1 MSTLHQIRHLAITA
15 LAPVHIGTGEDLE
28 PTAYVI
34 DGEALFGFS
43 PAAGLRALPEQARAE
58 LLGIVQRSPSVEQ
71 ILKVQAFFF
80 RHRERL
86 LPEAEHAMP
95 VLPTIAEEYRGRVGK
110 VAQREEN
117 GRDIINQLRIARTYG
132 DPATRRPILPGSSL
146 KGAMRTALLNER
158 NDGQPLLPS
167 EEALPPNKRSLA
179 LQQRL
184 FKYRKFELDPMR
196 LVQIG
201 DAADQTPAET
211 FATEVR
217 YAVNRKRHPVTRDGR
232 EIAAQDDKLS
242 QRLEC
247 VPPLRPRAF
256 VGQLGLQELGGLT
269 DGEKLPDLDLRW
281 TFEELAGACN
291 AFYRPI
297 LARELDEL
305 QGRGYLDAAWAE
317 AIRRIL
323 AAQEPAL
330 VREQA
335 FLLRVGRHSGA
346 ESVTLN
352 GVRSIRINMGKDPKT
367 NKTRYE
373 SLPEAKTVWLA
384 ARDIQARR
392 DLLPF
397 GWILVESAAPGE
409 ALAAWPEALGAGLG
423 DFETAD
429 AEWSAR
435 AMARREAL
443 RAEAEKEREREW
455 QRQEQAEQEEREKQ
469 AREARLAAMGDEE
482 RRVEGLREHLQ
493 RDRDAKRREKSGELA
508 SNLVLLLKEA
518 EKDWQGPVCVALAD
532 LALEIYGYIGWP
544 ASKKKADRQ
553 ALVEAIRA
561 RGI

>member
-1 MSTLHQIRHLAITA
+1 MSTRLHQIRHLAITA

-28 PTAYVI
+28 PTEYVI

-43 PAAGLRALPEQARAE
+43 PEAGLRALPEQARAE

-71 ILKVQAFFF
+71 ILQLQAFFF

-86 LPEAEHAMP
+86 VPEAEHVMP
-95 VLPTIAEEYRGRVGK
+95 VLPNIAAEYLGRVGK

-132 DPATRRPILPGSSL
+132 DPAARRPILPGSSL
-146 KGAMRTALLNER
+146 KGAMRTALLDQV
-158 NDGQPLLPS
+158 NDGQPPLQG
-167 EEALPPNKRSLA
+167 ERNLA

-184 FKYRKFELDPMR
+184 FCYRQFELDPMR
-196 LVQIG
+196 LLQIG

-232 EIAAQDDKLS
+232 EIAAQAENLR
-242 QRLEC
+242 QVLEC

-256 VGQLGLQELGGLT
+256 VGQLRLQELGGLT

-297 LARELDEL
+297 LERELDEL
-305 QGRGYLDAAWAE
+305 KGRGYLDAAWA
-317 AIRRIL
+317 AAMHRIL

-330 VREQA
+330 AREQA

-352 GVRSIRINMGKDPKT
+352 GVRSIRINMGKDPATK
-367 NKTRYE
+367 KTRYE

-384 ARDIQARR
+384 SRDIQARR

-397 GWILVESAAPGE
+397 GWILVESAAPG
-409 ALAAWPEALGAGLG
+409 ATLAAWPAALGAGLG
-423 DFETAD
+423 DFQTAD
-429 AEWSAR
+429 ADWSAR
-435 AMARREAL
+435 ARTRREAL
-443 RAEAEKEREREW
+443 RAAAEQERERE
-455 QRQEQAEQEEREKQ
+455 RQKREQAEQSAREEQ
-469 AREARLAAMGDEE
+469 ARAARLASLSDEE
-482 RRVEGLREHLQ
+482 RKVEGLREHLQ
-493 RDRDAKRREKSGELA
+493 RDREAKRCEKSGELA
-508 SNLVLLLKEA
+508 NGLVLLLKEA

-544 ASKKKADRQ
+544 GSKKKADRQ
-553 ALVEAIRA
+553 ALVEAVRA
-561 RGI
+561 RGN